1 MLEICHVYLLL
12 ITNIESLFQ
21 LIRLNFVS
29 FKGQN
34 SPLSSESNQGVRERA
49 YTTGVKNPSHAKV
62 TRNTSLLG
70 SNSLECPSP
79 RSSRSF
85 SSASSMPSQPTPI
98 LRKYGASS
106 KASSP
111 RRGAHGKASTDVLT
125 SPWSSLE
132 SFYDLED
139 DHGTPKEEVLC
150 LMPTGIILDISV
162 HPDNVI
168 SNIKELAIDTAK
180 NSGKNPKGMKL

>member
-1 MLEICHVYLLL
+1 MKIL
-12 ITNIESLFQ
+12 Q
-21 LIRLNFVS
+21 NFIS
-29 FKGQN
+29 FKGRN
-34 SPLSSESNQGVRERA
+34 SSISSDSKQGVRERA
-49 YTTGVKNPSHAKV
+49 YTTGVKNSSLTKV
-62 TRNTSLLG
+62 PRNAGLVES
-70 SNSLECPSP
+70 SSLECPSP
-79 RSSRSF
+79 RQGRSY

-98 LRKYGASS
+98 MRKYGTSTKS
-106 KASSP
+106 NSP
-111 RRGAHGKASTDVLT
+111 RREASGKSNTDFLT

-139 DHGTPKEEVLC
+139 DAGTPKEEVLC

-180 NSGKNPKGMKL
+180 NSGKKNFQRSPLYDITKNITPKIYLT